1 MNAERGAASLLLGV
15 VLAACTNTLAS
26 PTPSGSSPLYP
37 SVSLVTTP
45 GPTIAPSALPAAT
58 VPTPQATPPPAL
70 TPSAASLPPPPP
82 TPAPVSHKPTGV
94 TFDTQEKDLGGGRY
108 QKTATVTWR
117 SPRSEGV
124 EIRVYGV
131 TECLSKPAPAPEN
144 AEGPCLVEHTLLP
157 SSVLSLA
164 ATAPASAGTA
174 SWSWIEDWSGE
185 GCQWYPPVL
194 GPDGSWY
201 RSVVLAAYSTS
212 GHSIFAIAEPGAW
225 YGGAFLPC

>member
-58 VPTPQATPPPAL
+58 VPTPQATPSPAL
-70 TPSAASLPPPPP
+70 TPSAASLPPPSP

-117 SPRSEGV
+117 SPRSDGV

-131 TECLSKPAPAPEN
+131 TECLARPAHPKPGAS
-144 AEGPCLVEHTLLP
+144 GPCLVTHTLLP
-157 SSVLSLA
+157 ASVRHLLA
-164 ATAPASAGTA
+164 KTPALAGQA
-174 SWSWIEDWSGE
+174 SWSWTTEI
-185 GCQWYPPVL
+185 GCDISPFSSSPG
-194 GPDGSWY
+194 GPTY
-201 RSVVLAAYSTS
+201 VAVVLAAYNAS
-212 GHSIFAIAEPGAW
+212 GQSIFTIAEPGSW
-225 YGGAFLPC
+225 FEPLPGWMPC